1 MLLLEPA
8 PEQEAISSDEGSR
21 INGILCELL
30 SLSELSYIHLHGD
43 KKRPSPA
50 WDKRNVRLGDCF
62 HQKLGLGGILYNA
75 RRSAVALGQILGT
88 GIIL

>member
-21 INGILCELL
+21 INGILCQLL

-43 KKRPSPA
+43 KKDLLLLGINETLGLVIASTRSLAWAGFCTMLGAVPWL
-50 WDKRNVRLGDCF
+50 WDKF
-62 HQKLGLGGILYNA
+62 
-75 RRSAVALGQILGT
+75 
-88 GIIL
+88 